1 VWRQERHKQEKRLA
15 AGVGFDDANGLVAD
29 ECGRIAILLQDL
41 AVALPV
47 DEPAE
52 LLGEVVHL
60 ADEVAVEVVEPAA
73 LWPVCLVRM
82 SQMPLASHG
91 GTIPGFLE
99 GLRQRALLG
108 GQPVCLAGR
117 DDHGLQA
124 IAHGVASGHQRR
136 PSRRAGWQAIEG
148 LH

>member
-91 GTIPGFLE
+91 GTIPGF
-99 GLRQRALLG
+99 APVKA
-108 GQPVCLAGR
+108 QPA
-117 DDHGLQA
+117 QA
-124 IAHGVASGHQRR
+124 ATRSTVGPTRPRHGVRKCKGKGKRNAL
-136 PSRRAGWQAIEG
+136 RAQHCDTWHLVQDVTI
-148 LH
+148 